1 MNHARFAQLA
11 LGAALA
17 LGCDGQ
23 QYVNPDTV
31 ALVVTDDATQLQR
44 VNRCQYIPVL
54 AGSRVVFRYDVDGD
68 LRATLVIDRDE
79 VRVAFEPQGSAETFE
94 VDAEDLTETQG
105 FTADSPPD
113 GYQVELVAGCTP
125 DEEYE

>member
-1 MNHARFAQLA
+1 MNHGKLTQLLLSGA
-11 LGAALA
+11 LL

-23 QYVNPDTV
+23 QYVSPDTV
-31 ALVVTDDATQLQR
+31 ALVVTDDGTQMQR

-54 AGSRVVFRYDVDGD
+54 AGSRVVFRYEVDGE
-68 LRATLVIDRDE
+68 LKATLIIDRDE
-79 VRVAFEPQGSAETFE
+79 VRVAFEPEGVADTFE
-94 VDAEDLTETQG
+94 VDAEDLTDNQR

-125 DEEYE
+125 DDEYE